1 MMARMPVLRPLAL
14 GVVLL
19 TALAAPVHALTLT
32 RHPWIALQTPTSVLI
47 AWQTDVPAPG
57 KVLYSP
63 NPLFGWE
70 EAAESGPDRVDHSVT
85 LSGLAPGTY
94 SYFYRIVCGPD
105 TLTLGTDA
113 FHTPHATTAPFRF
126 IAFGDIGARTAAQF
140 DVAARIET
148 LNADLAILTGD
159 IIYEAGEAQN
169 FTPQYFDVYRNTIRR
184 IPFYPSLGNHDEYTA
199 NGQAYLDAFYLP
211 SNNPAGTERYYS
223 FDYANAHFV
232 ALEVIAEL
240 TTPGAPMLAW
250 LDQDLAATDKEW
262 KFVFFHVPMYSNAA
276 VHGGDAVIAAAL
288 EPIFQ
293 SRGVDVVFQG
303 HNHFYTRTYP
313 ISGGGAVDTDQEPD
327 YFNPSAPIYIVT
339 GGGGRAL
346 YAVTTPWNAYEAFSK
361 ATFHVTVVD
370 VNGHTLSLQAVES
383 DGTVMDAMTISKD
396 QSTAVDVSAFEARGD
411 ADGVLLRW
419 RASASLGDASFHV
432 YRAASPGSAVERLTR
447 GAPLTG
453 GPDFEYRDGNAE
465 PGVTYAYRLGI
476 VEGGVETWTGWVE
489 GARAGPYRFALGR
502 PRPNPARHEA
512 EIPFTLARS
521 SRVLVRIVDLNGR
534 LVREID
540 VAALG
545 AGPNS
550 VRWDGQDSRGRA
562 VASGIYFAIV
572 RAGSDEARGR
582 ITLLR

>member
-1 MMARMPVLRPLAL
+1 MPGLHRLAL
-14 GVVLL
+14 GAVLL
-19 TALAAPVHALTLT
+19 TAFAAPVHALTLT

-47 AWQTDVPAPG
+47 AWQTDAPVPG

-70 EAAESGPDRVDHSVT
+70 EASEGGPDRADHSVT

-94 SYFYRIVCGPD
+94 YYFYRIVCGPD
-105 TLTLGTDA
+105 TLTLGTDS

-126 IAFGDIGARTAAQF
+126 LAFGDIGARTAAQF

-232 ALEVIAEL
+232 ALEVIAEGVS
-240 TTPGAPMLAW
+240 PSAPMLAW

-262 KFVFFHVPMYSNAA
+262 KFVFFHVPMYSNLG
-276 VHGGDAVIAAAL
+276 VHGDDAVIAAAL
-288 EPIFQ
+288 GPIFE

-313 ISGGGAVDTDQEPD
+313 ILGGGAVDAAQEPD

-339 GGGGRAL
+339 GGGGKSL
-346 YAVTTPWNAYEAFSK
+346 YSLVTPWLSYEAFSK
-361 ATFHVTVVD
+361 STYHVTVVD
-370 VNGHTLSLQAVES
+370 VDGHTLSLEAVES
-383 DGTVMDAMTISKD
+383 DGTVMDAMTITKD
-396 QSTAVDVSAFEARGD
+396 NSTAVEVSAFEARGD

-419 RASASLGDASFHV
+419 RASAALDDASFHV
-432 YRAASPGSAVERLTR
+432 YRAASPGDVVQRLTR
-447 GAPLTG
+447 SAPLTG
-453 GPDFEYRDGNAE
+453 GPDFEYRDADAE
-465 PGVTYAYRLGI
+465 PGVTYVYRLG
-476 VEGGVETWTGWVE
+476 VLQGGVETSTGWVE
-489 GARAGPYRFALGR
+489 GTRRGPYRFALGR

-521 SRVLVRIVDLNGR
+521 SRVLLRIVDLNGR
-534 LVREID
+534 LVREIES
-540 VAALG
+540 ASLG

-550 VRWDGQDSRGRA
+550 IRWDGKDSRGRA
-562 VASGIYFAIV
+562 ASSGIYFAIV
-572 RAGSDEARGR
+572 RAGSDEARAR